1 MSGKEINEL
10 IQTGELAKADLPA
23 EAVKEAEVSEELLE
37 AAEAHANK
45 QIADIKE
52 ENRKRKRNL
61 IKLGAMTLLSVIIF
75 IFTTIAWFSMNRE
88 VSTGSM
94 AVKAGG
100 SPFELEVFGA
110 NVENSSDFSKADNDY
125 KNGEAQLTANTYR
138 TSGQYDKIIWRK
150 TGTTA
155 DDGHYSDG
163 LSPNSHGKLTFW
175 VVPNSTGTLDIEF
188 IFKVRGFIGT
198 YTPATTEG
206 AEPTLN
212 DLFEVTDNM
221 EVTAENE
228 LKDAADL
235 AKKKA
240 ALEYIQGHI
249 LFFSDYDGI
258 NYSGFLGTGRS
269 IRFGDCINPTAEPK
283 AKYNPG
289 NAVSVTEGNKY
300 QVTIYWKWAN
310 TLEQMI
316 FDSDSEYRDNPLF
329 SASNNTDRNAI
340 YTYLKDTTNN
350 TVFSE
355 ASNIESLLTTIQ
367 SGTNINTALTT
378 LTNAYDNADQIIGN
392 NLDYILIEMSAGTPS

>member
-1 MSGKEINEL
+1 MTDAKENNIKNILGADAASQEVA
-10 IQTGELAKADLPA
+10 EKAVA
-23 EAVKEAEVSEELLE
+23 EAKKNLDEEMRLRR
-37 AAEAHANK
+37 
-45 QIADIKE
+45 IK
-52 ENRKRKRNL
+52 L
-61 IKLGAMTLLSVIIF
+61 IKIGVILMLVSIVMIF
-75 IFTTIAWFSMNRE
+75 MTIAWFTMNRE
-88 VSTGSM
+88 VQSGSM

-100 SPFELEVFGA
+100 SPFELEVAGTDI
-110 NVENSSDFSKADNDY
+110 ENNTDFSKADDDY

-155 DDGHYSDG
+155 EDGHYSDG

-175 VVPNSTGTLDIEF
+175 VVPNDTGTLDIDF
-188 IFKVRGFIGT
+188 NFKVRGFIGT
-198 YTPATTEG
+198 YTPAVAEG

-212 DLFEVTDNM
+212 DLFEVTENM
-221 EVTAENE
+221 EVTTENK

-235 AKKKA
+235 AKKKD
-240 ALEYIQGHI
+240 ALKYIQGHI
-249 LFFSDYDGI
+249 LFFSDYDGT

-283 AKYNPG
+283 AKYNAG
-289 NAVSVTEGNKY
+289 NAVSVTKGQKY

-316 FDSDSEYRDNPLF
+316 FDSSSEYRDNPLF
-329 SASNNTDRNAI
+329 STSNITDRNAV

-350 TVFSE
+350 SVFSG

-367 SGTNINTALTT
+367 SGTNFSTALTT